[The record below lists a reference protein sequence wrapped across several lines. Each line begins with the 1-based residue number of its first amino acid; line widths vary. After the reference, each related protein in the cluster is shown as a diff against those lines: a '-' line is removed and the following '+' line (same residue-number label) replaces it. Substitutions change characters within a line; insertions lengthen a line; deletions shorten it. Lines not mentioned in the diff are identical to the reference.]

1 MPESIASLAS
11 MFFGAKLKGAVE
23 HAGYEYKGAIGVAGL
38 CNAIDASKPVAVL
51 LDLSKEDIDI
61 EDAVSTITEHTE
73 SPIIAY
79 CGHVETQKLQ
89 LAESLGCYTATN
101 GAISNS
107 FEVVLAKVLSAHE

>member
-38 CNAIDASKPVAVL
+38 CNAVESSKPVVVL
-51 LDLSKEDIDI
+51 IDLSKEDLNVA
-61 EDAVSTITEHTE
+61 EAVAEVKKLTDA
-73 SPIIAY
+73 PIIAY

-89 LAESLGCYTATN
+89 HAESLGCHTATN

-107 FEVVLAKVLSAHE
+107 FDAVLSKVLSAHE

>member
-38 CNAIDASKPVAVL
+38 CNTIESSKPVVVL
-51 LDLSKEDIDI
+51 IDLSKEDLNIG
-61 EDAVSTITEHTE
+61 EAVAEVKTITDV
-73 SPIIAY
+73 PIIAY

-89 LAESLGCYTATN
+89 QAESLGCYTATN

-107 FEVVLAKVLSAHE
+107 FDAVLSKVLSANE